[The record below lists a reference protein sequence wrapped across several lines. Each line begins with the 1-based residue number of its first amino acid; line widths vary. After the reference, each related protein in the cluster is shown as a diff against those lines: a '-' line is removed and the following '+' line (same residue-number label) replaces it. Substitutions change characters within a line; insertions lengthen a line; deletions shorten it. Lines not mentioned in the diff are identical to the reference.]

1 MTAATTLQ
9 YVFTG
14 SVTKTDS
21 KSYHPHSFEVPAGT
35 TNIHLAF
42 DYAPHYATGR
52 IHRNQI
58 NVSLNDPD
66 GIRGVWGKWQEAG
79 WNINGVLSSPGFG
92 SWALQP
98 GTWMAFIDVHRIL
111 PPDPVNYTLTITLSS
126 EPLSIE
132 PSPYTDVRGV
142 ASTEA
147 GWYRGDL
154 HAHSIHSDGSWDI
167 PEMTQFMRDQGLDFV
182 SLSDH
187 NVPTGLNQHRSQ
199 TEDGFLALGG
209 MELSTMNGHMLALGG
224 NRWYEWRLDI
234 EPGMDVNRIMQ
245 QVIDAGELLII
256 AHPMSPDEPFCSGCI
271 WGFDDA
277 RPGAALGVEIWNG
290 GWHMF
295 NDEGLQQYYV
305 WLNQG
310 NRLVATSGT
319 DSHRPFDPESRR
331 GFNVVYADELSEVAI
346 LAAIRKGHSYVSAGP
361 ELILTAETES
371 GKAAMMG
378 DLLPAED
385 VTLKVTWQDAHEG
398 GVLRLIVDGEVREEL
413 LVAAVGEQT
422 WSFEVGQLKW
432 ANVELRDAKGN
443 MWAVTNPIFFGASW
457 L

>member
-1 MTAATTLQ
+1 MS
-9 YVFTG
+9 G
-14 SVTKTDS
+14 
-21 KSYHPHSFEVPAGT
+21 G
-35 TNIHLAF
+35 
-42 DYAPHYATGR
+42 
-52 IHRNQI
+52 
-58 NVSLNDPD
+58 LN
-66 GIRGVWGKWQEAG
+66 
-79 WNINGVLSSPGFG
+79 
-92 SWALQP
+92 
-98 GTWMAFIDVHRIL
+98 
-111 PPDPVNYTLTITLSS
+111 
-126 EPLSIE
+126 IE
-132 PSPYTDVRGV
+132 P
-142 ASTEA
+142 E
-147 GWYRGDL
+147 
-154 HAHSIHSDGSWDI
+154 
-167 PEMTQFMRDQGLDFV
+167 
-182 SLSDH
+182 
-187 NVPTGLNQHRSQ
+187 
-199 TEDGFLALGG
+199 
-209 MELSTMNGHMLALGG
+209 
-224 NRWYEWRLDI
+224 
-234 EPGMDVNRIMQ
+234 MDVNRIMQ

-277 RPGAALGVEIWNG
+277 RPGVALGVEVWNG

-361 ELILTAETES
+361 ELILTAATES

-385 VTLKVTWQDAHEG
+385 VTLKVTWKAAHEG
-398 GVLRLIVDGEVREEL
+398 DVLRLIVDGEVREEL
-413 LVAAVGEQT
+413 PVEQIGEQT

-443 MWAVTNPIFFGASW
+443 MWAVTNPIFIGATW